1 MRMAQAL
8 LLALSLAL
16 ALATAVAAADAP
28 AQATAT
34 ATATAQA
41 LLPYKLLKESD
52 KGQMMLVKT
61 GARISDV
68 VRLAAKLIHDNA
80 ARPSYKLKIF
90 DLRSAVEAYESQDPS
105 ASYQDRERLGR
116 DYDAHLLLFY
126 TRNASGAEEL
136 RVLRRS
142 TGEMQIRP
150 VPE

>member
-1 MRMAQAL
+1 MRMAL
-8 LLALSLAL
+8 IFSLAL
-16 ALATAVAAADAP
+16 ALAAPALADAP
-28 AQATAT
+28 AQ

-41 LLPYKLLKESD
+41 LLPYKVFKESD
-52 KGQMMLVKT
+52 KGQQLLVKK
-61 GARISDV
+61 GSKISEV
-68 VRLAAKLIHDNA
+68 LRLAAKLIHDNA

-90 DLRSAVEAYESQDPS
+90 DSRRAVEAYERQDPS

-126 TRNASGAEEL
+126 TRSASGAEEL